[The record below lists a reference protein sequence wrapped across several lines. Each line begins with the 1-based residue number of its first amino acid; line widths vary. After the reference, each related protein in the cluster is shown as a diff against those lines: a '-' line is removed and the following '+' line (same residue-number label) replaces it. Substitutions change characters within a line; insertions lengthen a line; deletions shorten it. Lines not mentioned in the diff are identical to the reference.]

1 MRKQLLTT
9 LPFLAIAFICIT
21 GCKKDKTTDPPA
33 KTKTELIAASPW
45 KFDHATAGGV
55 DISSSINACLKDN
68 IATFSSTGGFV
79 LDESTNVCATS
90 YAGTYTWAF
99 QTNET
104 ILHISGIIFPGGTND
119 FTISSLTATNLVAS
133 QTMTISPFPPTT
145 VEVTF
150 KH

>member
-1 MRKQLLTT
+1 MRKQLLTA
-9 LPFLAIAFICIT
+9 LPFFAIALICFP
-21 GCKKDKTTDPPA
+21 GCKKDKTTDPPP
-33 KTKTELIAASPW
+33 KTKTELLSASPW
-45 KFDHATAGGV
+45 KFDHATAGGA
-55 DISSSINACLKDN
+55 DISVLINACLKDN
-68 IATFSSTGGFV
+68 IATFSSGGGFV
-79 LDESTNVCATS
+79 LDESTNVCTTS

-104 ILHISGIIFPGGTND
+104 ILHISGIIFPGGSND

-133 QTMTISPFPPTT
+133 QVMTIAPAPPTT